1 MPEQPDDDRR
11 TFLRIAVIGGIG
23 ILTAGVGAASV
34 FLPPKTG
41 QSAGGGPQPLIPMAR
56 LAALLKEEVLSL
68 EISLSVRDGWR
79 LRTKRQ
85 RVYLQ
90 RVADTDDAAA
100 FKALSPV
107 CSHAGCTI
115 EYHEKEKQFHC
126 PCHGAKFKQDGSLEK
141 GPAPRDMDPLEVTVA
156 DHDGASWLFVNWQE
170 FVMGTEQRTPRGNA

>member
-1 MPEQPDDDRR
+1 MPDHPDDHRR

-23 ILTAGVGAASV
+23 VLTAGAGAASV
-34 FLPPKTG
+34 FLPPKIG
-41 QSAGGGPQPLIPMAR
+41 ERAGGPQPLIPMAR

-90 RVADTDDAAA
+90 RVADTDESSA

-115 EYHEKEKQFHC
+115 EYREKDKQFHC

-141 GPAPRDMDPLEVTVA
+141 GPAPRDMDPLEVNVGE
-156 DHDGASWLFVNWQE
+156 HDGEAWLFVNWQE
-170 FVMGTEQRTPRGNA
+170 FLMGTEQRTPRGTA

>member
-23 ILTAGVGAASV
+23 ILTAGAGAASV